1 MQYYIQYNITL
12 QISEVDVSGMGA
24 YPSFNRDNDDELTN
38 HETD

>member
-1 MQYYIQYNITL
+1 MQYYIQYNIL
-12 QISEVDVSGMGA
+12 CKLVKWMCLEMGA